1 MRLSKQ
7 KVLLFAAFVIVLF
20 SLLIIP
26 PYLHTIPDLELPI
39 KKAIGFLELSNEPHA
54 LLWLDV
60 IHRRF
65 GIEEFTD
72 SLQLYDQVLNE
83 LPGEQLQLHVFRRI
97 VDHDNPIQQRDLERF
112 VGLDRIVVPAL
123 YCDRFGLSDD
133 YAELLENNV
142 SFEEYELTHVLLA
155 LIWMQDNGC
164 KVPLSDS
171 SIKNLYR
178 ANAALI
184 NNDSFVEDLELE
196 AAAFLYLAG
205 QGGLVQDF
213 FIERVIAAQNDDGGW
228 CISGD
233 RQDESNWHPT
243 VLGLLLLLHVEF
255 PSDSY
260 PPILSPISP

>member
-1 MRLSKQ
+1 MRLSKP
-7 KVLLFAAFVIVLF
+7 KVLLFITFIIVLV
-20 SLLIIP
+20 SLLIMP
-26 PYLHTIPDLELPI
+26 PYLHTMPDLELPI
-39 KKAIGFLELSNEPHA
+39 KKAISFLELSNEPHA

-65 GIEEFTD
+65 GIEEFAD
-72 SLQLYDQVLNE
+72 SLQRYDQVLNE

-97 VDHDNPIQQRDLERF
+97 ADYDNPIQQRDLERF
-112 VGLDRIVVPAL
+112 VGLDSIVVPAL

-142 SFEEYELTHVLLA
+142 SFGEYELTHVLLA
-155 LIWMQDNGC
+155 VIWMQENGC
-164 KVPLSDS
+164 EVPLSDS

-184 NNDSFVEDLELE
+184 NNDSVVEDLELE

-205 QGGLVQDF
+205 QGGLVQNF

-228 CISGD
+228 SISGD
-233 RQDESNWHPT
+233 SQDDSGWHPT

-255 PSDSY
+255 SLNSY
-260 PPILSPISP
+260 PPILSPLSP